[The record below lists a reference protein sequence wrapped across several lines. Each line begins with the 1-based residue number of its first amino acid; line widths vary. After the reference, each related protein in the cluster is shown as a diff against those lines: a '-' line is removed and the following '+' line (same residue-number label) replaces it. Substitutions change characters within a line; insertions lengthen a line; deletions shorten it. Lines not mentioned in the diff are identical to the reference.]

1 MSDCILVATR
11 KESSR
16 SRAERTAGVE
26 RVSFVGQTATLTL
39 ADPRDGCWYAA
50 LDLGHFG
57 TKLHRSE
64 DRGGS
69 WHEVAVP
76 VYPPFTDE
84 DRQRQ
89 ADAGRRRAAD
99 FRRSRRFGS
108 LTPGGADEPGT
119 IWAGTIPGGL
129 FRSRDRGDSWE
140 MIESLWSRD
149 DRWRWFGGG
158 KDSPGIHSVAVDPRD
173 SQHITIAISCGGVWT
188 TFDGGETWEARTE
201 GMRAEYMPPEL
212 AYEPNAQDP
221 HRLVQS
227 PTEPDVW
234 WVQHHNGIF
243 RTVNGG
249 QQWTEFTDVSP
260 SVFGFAVA
268 VHPTNAQTA
277 WFVPAVK
284 DECRVPVDAK
294 LVVNRTTDGGATFE
308 TLSTG
313 LPGSHCYD
321 IVFRH
326 SLDVDG
332 SGTRLVMGSS
342 TGSLWVSED
351 SGDSWRTVS
360 NHLPPIYSARFVN

>member
-1 MSDCILVATR
+1 
-11 KESSR
+11 
-16 SRAERTAGVE
+16 
-26 RVSFVGQTATLTL
+26 
-39 ADPRDGCWYAA
+39 
-50 LDLGHFG
+50 
-57 TKLHRSE
+57 
-64 DRGGS
+64 
-69 WHEVAVP
+69 
-76 VYPPFTDE
+76 
-84 DRQRQ
+84 
-89 ADAGRRRAAD
+89 
-99 FRRSRRFGS
+99 
-108 LTPGGADEPGT
+108 
-119 IWAGTIPGGL
+119 
-129 FRSRDRGDSWE
+129 
-140 MIESLWSRD
+140 
-149 DRWRWFGGG
+149 
-158 KDSPGIHSVAVDPRD
+158 
-173 SQHITIAISCGGVWT
+173 
-188 TFDGGETWEARTE
+188 
-201 GMRAEYMPPEL
+201 
-212 AYEPNAQDP
+212 
-221 HRLVQS
+221 
-227 PTEPDVW
+227 W